1 MNIFAFSVKKY
12 KNILKTSL
20 NCPKI
25 ITFTEFFS
33 IPYKKAFFSTIFSI
47 LIFRHIFN
55 NDEIKGL
62 LLLVA
67 LLAWV
72 QGAFANDD
80 VFEYDENDSTII
92 SGLVWGA
99 NPESLTI
106 PASVKTVEEGAFAC
120 ATNLE
125 KLYID
130 GGDPYFHPNAFELD
144 GDVGGR
150 KLSYLNLGSG
160 MSTNNILG
168 LIKTIGKGN
177 KLTQI
182 DIDGFIGEFDPDEW
196 DKNAMGDYLSSDVI
210 VSLPAELVDDQ
221 EFGYAQVYG
230 HFSLEHDLVTFCG
243 KQSFTDIDNPNWVI
257 YVPTHLENG
266 SVYIKR
272 VPYIYG
278 NEGVL
283 LHYAEGM
290 SNEAYL
296 PRNLTLEGSYESNM
310 LVGVT
315 VPTMIDETDGDKT
328 NFVLYEGK
336 FYPTSGGTLGANRAY
351 LQVPTS
357 EVGNLSNLTII
368 YEEEEDGI
376 IQLRREETAAQ
387 RAGWYTLGGQRI
399 SQPQQAG
406 IYVHNGRLETV
417 K

>member
-1 MNIFAFSVKKY
+1 MMK
-12 KNILKTSL
+12 
-20 NCPKI
+20 
-25 ITFTEFFS
+25 
-33 IPYKKAFFSTIFSI
+33 
-47 LIFRHIFN
+47 
-55 NDEIKGL
+55 IKGL

-72 QGAFANDD
+72 QGAFADDD
-80 VFEYDENDSTII
+80 VFEYDDDNNTVI
-92 SGLVWGA
+92 SGINA
-99 NPESLTI
+99 NVNTYNLTTLTI
-106 PASVKTVEEGAFAC
+106 PAKVTEVLDEAFQAATKLEE
-120 ATNLE
+120 
-125 KLYID
+125 LYIA
-130 GGDPYFHPNAFELD
+130 GGDPIFGANVFNEDAP
-144 GDVGGR
+144 
-150 KLSYLNLGSG
+150 LSNLYLGSG
-160 MSTNNILG
+160 MSSANIRN
-168 LIKTIGKGN
+168 LIFSIGTDN
-177 KLTQI
+177 DLDI
-182 DIDGFIGEFDPDEW
+182 IEIDGYTDP
-196 DKNAMGDYLSSDVI
+196 NARIKWTDMVGYLSDNVK
-210 VSLPAELVDDQ
+210 VRLPAELVGDQ
-221 EFGYAQVYG
+221 VFGDAQVYG

-243 KQSFTDIDNPNWVI
+243 KQNFQDIDNPNMLF

-272 VPYIYG
+272 VFNILA
-278 NEGVL
+278 NEGFL
-283 LHYAEGM
+283 IHPANGM
-290 SNEAYL
+290 SADAYL
-296 PRNLTLEGSYESNM
+296 PRKIDLEIDPKDDEFPFHQSNM

-315 VPTMIDETDGDKT
+315 EPTTIDETDGNKT

-357 EVGNLSNLTII
+357 DVENLSNLTII

>member
-1 MNIFAFSVKKY
+1 MK
-12 KNILKTSL
+12 
-20 NCPKI
+20 
-25 ITFTEFFS
+25 
-33 IPYKKAFFSTIFSI
+33 
-47 LIFRHIFN
+47 
-55 NDEIKGL
+55 IKGL

-72 QGAFANDD
+72 QGAFADDD
-80 VFEYDENDSTII
+80 VFEYEDDNNTVI

-106 PASVKTVEEGAFAC
+106 PASVTRVKTGAFLY
-120 ATNLE
+120 ATNLDE
-125 KLYID
+125 LIID
-130 GGDPYFHPNAFELD
+130 GGNPVFES
-144 GDVGGR
+144 GVFGEDVP
-150 KLSYLNLGSG
+150 LQLLNLGSG
-160 MSTNNILG
+160 MSTTNILR
-168 LIKTIGKGN
+168 LIKTIGKDN
-177 KLTQI
+177 QLLQI
-182 DIDGFIGEFDPDEW
+182 DIDGFTGEFDSDDWDET
-196 DKNAMGDYLSSDVI
+196 AMGDYLSSDVE
-210 VSLPAELVDDQ
+210 VRLPAELVGDQ
-221 EFGYAQVYG
+221 VFGDAKVYG

-243 KQSFTDIDNPNWVI
+243 KQNFEDVDNPNMLF

-272 VPYIYG
+272 VFNIYANQG
-278 NEGVL
+278 IL
-283 LHYAEGM
+283 IHPAEGM
-290 SNEAYL
+290 SAEAYL
-296 PRNLTLEGSYESNM
+296 LRNIDLEGSYESNM

-315 VPTMIDETDGDKT
+315 EPTTIGETEGDKT

-357 EVGNLSNLTII
+357 EVEHLSNLTII

>member
-1 MNIFAFSVKKY
+1 M
-12 KNILKTSL
+12 
-20 NCPKI
+20 
-25 ITFTEFFS
+25 
-33 IPYKKAFFSTIFSI
+33 
-47 LIFRHIFN
+47 
-55 NDEIKGL
+55 
-62 LLLVA
+62 LVA

-72 QGAFANDD
+72 QGAFADDD
-80 VFEYDENDSTII
+80 VFEYQEGSNNTVI
-92 SGLVWGA
+92 SGLKSD
-99 NPESLTI
+99 NLESLTI
-106 PASVKTVEEGAFAC
+106 PASVKRVKEGAFLY
-120 ATNLE
+120 ATNLGE
-125 KLYID
+125 LIID
-130 GGDPYFHPNAFELD
+130 GGNPVFESGVFD
-144 GDVGGR
+144 EDVP
-150 KLSYLNLGSG
+150 LELLNLGSG
-160 MSTNNILG
+160 MSTTNILR
-168 LIKTIGKGN
+168 LIKTIGKDN
-177 KLTQI
+177 QLLQI
-182 DIDGFIGEFDPDEW
+182 DIDGFTGEFDSDDWDET
-196 DKNAMGDYLSSDVI
+196 AMGDYLSSNVI

-221 EFGYAQVYG
+221 VFGHAQVYG
-230 HFSLEHDLVTFCG
+230 HFSLTNNLVTFCG
-243 KQSFTDIDNPNWVI
+243 KQSFTDIDNSNWVI

-283 LHYAEGM
+283 LHYAEGT

-296 PRNLTLEGSYESNM
+296 PRNLKLEGSYESNM

-315 VPTMIDETDGDKT
+315 EPTTIGETDGDKT

-357 EVGNLSNLTII
+357 EVENLSNLTII

-376 IQLRREETAAQ
+376 IQLRRQETATQ

>member
-1 MNIFAFSVKKY
+1 MMK
-12 KNILKTSL
+12 
-20 NCPKI
+20 
-25 ITFTEFFS
+25 
-33 IPYKKAFFSTIFSI
+33 
-47 LIFRHIFN
+47 
-55 NDEIKGL
+55 IKGL

-72 QGAFANDD
+72 QGAFADDD
-80 VFEYDENDSTII
+80 VFEYDDVNNTVIR
-92 SGLVWGA
+92 GLVWGA

-106 PASVKTVEEGAFAC
+106 PASVTRVKEGAFLY
-120 ATNLE
+120 ATNLGE
-125 KLYID
+125 LIID
-130 GGDPYFHPNAFELD
+130 GGNPVFESGVFD
-144 GDVGGR
+144 EDVP
-150 KLSYLNLGSG
+150 LEILNLGSG
-160 MSTNNILG
+160 MSTANILR
-168 LIKTIGKGN
+168 LIKTIGKDN
-177 KLTQI
+177 QLLQI
-182 DIDGFIGEFDPDEW
+182 DINGFTGEFDPYEW
-196 DKNAMGDYLSSDVI
+196 DETAMGEYLSSNVR

-221 EFGYAQVYG
+221 VFGHAQVYG

-243 KQSFTDIDNPNWVI
+243 KQNFEDVDNPNMVF

-272 VPYIYG
+272 VFKILA
-278 NEGVL
+278 NEGFL
-283 LHYAEGM
+283 IHPANGM
-290 SNEAYL
+290 SADAYL
-296 PRNLTLEGSYESNM
+296 PRKIDLEITPKDKEFPFHQSNM

-315 VPTMIDETDGDKT
+315 EPTTIDETDGNKT

-357 EVGNLSNLTII
+357 EVENLSNLTII

>member
-1 MNIFAFSVKKY
+1 MK
-12 KNILKTSL
+12 
-20 NCPKI
+20 
-25 ITFTEFFS
+25 
-33 IPYKKAFFSTIFSI
+33 
-47 LIFRHIFN
+47 
-55 NDEIKGL
+55 IKGL

-67 LLAWV
+67 LLAWM
-72 QGAFANDD
+72 QGAFADDD
-80 VFEYDENDSTII
+80 VFEYEDDNNTII

-106 PASVKTVEEGAFAC
+106 PASVKRVKEGAFLY
-120 ATNLE
+120 ATNLGE
-125 KLYID
+125 LIIA
-130 GGDPYFHPNAFELD
+130 GGNPVFEPGVFD
-144 GDVGGR
+144 EDVP
-150 KLSYLNLGSG
+150 LELLNLGSG
-160 MSTNNILG
+160 MSTNNILR
-168 LIKTIGKGN
+168 LIKTIGRGN
-177 KLTQI
+177 QLTQI
-182 DIDGFIGEFDPDEW
+182 DIDGFTGEFDSDDWDET
-196 DKNAMGDYLSSDVI
+196 AMGDYLSADVI

-221 EFGYAQVYG
+221 VFGYAQVYG
-230 HFSLEHDLVTFCG
+230 HFSLKHDLVTFCG
-243 KQSFTDIDNPNWVI
+243 KQSFQDIDNANMLF

-272 VPYIYG
+272 VFKILA
-278 NEGVL
+278 NEGFL
-283 LHYAEGM
+283 IHPANGM
-290 SNEAYL
+290 SGDAYL
-296 PRNLTLEGSYESNM
+296 PRKIDLEIDPKEDEFPFHVSNM

-315 VPTMIDETDGDKT
+315 EPTTISENDGDKT

-357 EVGNLSNLTII
+357 EVENLSNLTII

>member
-1 MNIFAFSVKKY
+1 MMK
-12 KNILKTSL
+12 
-20 NCPKI
+20 
-25 ITFTEFFS
+25 
-33 IPYKKAFFSTIFSI
+33 
-47 LIFRHIFN
+47 
-55 NDEIKGL
+55 IKGL

-72 QGAFANDD
+72 QGAFADDD
-80 VFEYDENDSTII
+80 VFEYDDDNNTII

-106 PASVKTVEEGAFAC
+106 PASVTKVKTGAFEY
-120 ATNLE
+120 ATNLVE
-125 KLYID
+125 LIIK
-130 GGDPYFHPNAFELD
+130 GGNPLFES
-144 GDVGGR
+144 GVFGEDVP
-150 KLSYLNLGSG
+150 LATLNLGSG
-160 MSTNNILG
+160 MSTNNILR
-168 LIKTIGKGN
+168 LIKTIGRGN
-177 KLTQI
+177 QLTQI
-182 DIDGFIGEFDPDEW
+182 DIDGFTGEFDPYEW
-196 DKNAMGDYLSSDVI
+196 DETAMGEYLSSNVI

-221 EFGYAQVYG
+221 VFGHAQVYG

-290 SNEAYL
+290 SPDAYL
-296 PRNLTLEGSYESNM
+296 PRDLDLEGSYDSNM

-315 VPTMIDETDGDKT
+315 EPTTIGETDGDKT

-357 EVGNLSNLTII
+357 EVEDLSNLTII